1 MMAFPKASEDII
13 TGINS
18 AISDSI
24 GSIYLF
30 MGLAIF
36 CFVMYIAF
44 GKYGNVTLGKASD
57 KPEFNTFT
65 WAAMLFCAGIGSD
78 ILYWGVIEWAF
89 TIKFHQMARKV

>member
-1 MMAFPKASEDII
+1 MDWTTFIGTVAVLLFAVIPMMAFPKASEDII

-65 WAAMLFCAGIGSD
+65 WAAMLFLCRHR
-78 ILYWGVIEWAF
+78 L
-89 TIKFHQMARKV
+89 

>member
-1 MMAFPKASEDII
+1 MKKEKVMDWTTFIGTVAVLLFAVIPMMAFPKASEDII

-36 CFVMYIAF
+36 CFVMISHLVNMVMSHLV
-44 GKYGNVTLGKASD
+44 KQ
-57 KPEFNTFT
+57 
-65 WAAMLFCAGIGSD
+65 
-78 ILYWGVIEWAF
+78 VINQNLIHLHGRQCCFVQA
-89 TIKFHQMARKV
+89 

>member
-65 WAAMLFCAGIGSD
+65 RATSLTNFIHRLF
-78 ILYWGVIEWAF
+78 F
-89 TIKFHQMARKV
+89 NKH